1 MKKQRRKR
9 YIQFSTLGFELNKFI
24 LFKEKAKI
32 SGAGMHE
39 RDGKMKNARIL
50 LFEKHFGGK

>member
-1 MKKQRRKR
+1 MKKHKRKR
-9 YIQFSTLGFELNKFI
+9 HIQFSTLGFKLNKFI
-24 LFKEKAKI
+24 LFQEKAKI

-39 RDGKMKNARIL
+39 RDGKMKNALIL

>member
-1 MKKQRRKR
+1 
-9 YIQFSTLGFELNKFI
+9 LGFELNKFI
-24 LFKEKAKI
+24 LFQEKAKI

-39 RDGKMKNARIL
+39 RDGKMKNALIL